1 MTPNFEM
8 FTANS
13 AVPARS
19 DKHLNV
25 GKS

>member
-19 DKHLNV
+19 EKHLNV